1 MNLIRNKYIYPLSI
15 LFYSFLMLTMVFAR
29 SFIGVYIFGYRIG
42 ELLIP
47 LSMVIFILFSFQK
60 VTDFFLLDIDKNQLL
75 IQKLMIGS
83 FIIISFFNGSS
94 FFNPYTYKSSS
105 YIWTIGFL
113 FLGLLFLNVLE
124 KSNLLIMGL
133 YLLLPLIYLMGTAF
147 YPNFMIE
154 FFNEYSDKFEFV
166 KASDLML
173 AYIIVNLSI
182 LKYRKIT
189 YLNVSY
195 LVISSNVFFPLFL
208 FNSRGSFI
216 SALIFF
222 LLLLFS
228 MRKFLI
234 KNKLK
239 TLLLLFVGY
248 IFFYGSVLHVYG
260 EFTFIKLN
268 DASNPEI
275 VTEQVGEIIKKKE
288 TTEVF
293 FSFYIEDGR
302 LYSDD
307 STTNWRLDIWQDVIT
322 DMNEKNIVFTGYGY
336 SDIIPVMLDPS
347 APGRLGRDGLNENV
361 HNYFVNI
368 FARGGLLQ
376 LLLFIIFFIK
386 IVITSKKVNK
396 NYGVLFLL
404 IPVFLNSSFDT
415 NLEGVQYPLLFYAF
429 LGNLYFVK
437 RNSDSLI

>member
-154 FFNEYSDKFEFV
+154 FFNEY
-166 KASDLML
+166 
-173 AYIIVNLSI
+173 
-182 LKYRKIT
+182 
-189 YLNVSY
+189 
-195 LVISSNVFFPLFL
+195 
-208 FNSRGSFI
+208 
-216 SALIFF
+216 
-222 LLLLFS
+222 
-228 MRKFLI
+228 
-234 KNKLK
+234 
-239 TLLLLFVGY
+239 
-248 IFFYGSVLHVYG
+248 
-260 EFTFIKLN
+260 
-268 DASNPEI
+268 
-275 VTEQVGEIIKKKE
+275 
-288 TTEVF
+288 
-293 FSFYIEDGR
+293 
-302 LYSDD
+302 
-307 STTNWRLDIWQDVIT
+307 
-322 DMNEKNIVFTGYGY
+322 
-336 SDIIPVMLDPS
+336 
-347 APGRLGRDGLNENV
+347 
-361 HNYFVNI
+361 
-368 FARGGLLQ
+368 
-376 LLLFIIFFIK
+376 
-386 IVITSKKVNK
+386 
-396 NYGVLFLL
+396 
-404 IPVFLNSSFDT
+404 
-415 NLEGVQYPLLFYAF
+415 
-429 LGNLYFVK
+429 
-437 RNSDSLI
+437 